1 MKKFRISNYM
11 ILFITVLGLL
21 IVISL
26 AATVKLNDKHEARL
40 IYAVET
46 KVEYLAKRCYLE
58 GNCNGSITL
67 QTLYDLG
74 YSNKII
80 HPITKEEI
88 DSSKVIT
95 FVDGEYDF
103 KLN

>member
-1 MKKFRISNYM
+1 ML
-11 ILFITVLGLL
+11 LFITILGLL
-21 IVISL
+21 VVISL
-26 AATVKLNDKHEARL
+26 AATVKLNDKHEERL

-58 GNCNGSITL
+58 GNCDGSITL
-67 QTLYDLG
+67 ETLYDLE
-74 YSNKII
+74 YVDEVI

-95 FVDGEYDF
+95 YVDGEYDF